1 MAKKHKVD
9 KSEVYEWFT
18 GYYTPKND
26 KLTAEYIDSVFGV
39 FDVNKDGNIS
49 FEK

>member
-1 MAKKHKVD
+1 MAKKHNVD
-9 KSEVYEWFT
+9 KTEDNDWFT
-18 GYYTPKND
+18 GYYTPKNA

-49 FEK
+49 FEE